1 MTRWW
6 RNLFSFSFAWI
17 FRETSKTNRQQ
28 FFTVCTLIDHRND
41 VKMFK
46 TLQWA
51 RGSTWFLNILTS
63 FPSMV
68 EESTGQSETTRDW
81 FDWFGEEREFKTFYF
96 VLFPYIFLEIRM
108 FSVLGHTLQVV
119 NLLDR
124 LIKKENQTA
133 TVPLVSD
140 IPPYVDNCQVV
151 ICNERGGRSIQ
162 SFGNPACASGRYEN
176 LTSLFS

>member
-1 MTRWW
+1 
-6 RNLFSFSFAWI
+6 
-17 FRETSKTNRQQ
+17 
-28 FFTVCTLIDHRND
+28 
-41 VKMFK
+41 
-46 TLQWA
+46 
-51 RGSTWFLNILTS
+51 
-63 FPSMV
+63 
-68 EESTGQSETTRDW
+68 
-81 FDWFGEEREFKTFYF
+81 
-96 VLFPYIFLEIRM
+96 M

-151 ICNERGGRSIQ
+151 ICNERGGRSIH

>member
-6 RNLFSFSFAWI
+6 RNLFSVSFAWI
-17 FRETSKTNRQQ
+17 FRETLKTMDNKFSRSILLSTIEMTSKCSKLSSELV
-28 FFTVCTLIDHRND
+28 FD
-41 VKMFK
+41 VISIYGWGEYRLWK
-46 TLQWA
+46 TD
-51 RGSTWFLNILTS
+51 
-63 FPSMV
+63 
-68 EESTGQSETTRDW
+68 QSETARDW
-81 FDWFGEEREFKTFYF
+81 FDWFGEEREFKTLYV

-108 FSVLGHTLQVV
+108 FSVLDHALQVV

>member
-1 MTRWW
+1 
-6 RNLFSFSFAWI
+6 
-17 FRETSKTNRQQ
+17 
-28 FFTVCTLIDHRND
+28 
-41 VKMFK
+41 
-46 TLQWA
+46 
-51 RGSTWFLNILTS
+51 
-63 FPSMV
+63 
-68 EESTGQSETTRDW
+68 
-81 FDWFGEEREFKTFYF
+81 
-96 VLFPYIFLEIRM
+96 M

-176 LTSLFS
+176 LTSVFS

>member
-1 MTRWW
+1 
-6 RNLFSFSFAWI
+6 
-17 FRETSKTNRQQ
+17 
-28 FFTVCTLIDHRND
+28 
-41 VKMFK
+41 
-46 TLQWA
+46 
-51 RGSTWFLNILTS
+51 
-63 FPSMV
+63 
-68 EESTGQSETTRDW
+68 
-81 FDWFGEEREFKTFYF
+81 
-96 VLFPYIFLEIRM
+96 M
-108 FSVLGHTLQVV
+108 FSVLGHALQVV

-176 LTSLFS
+176 FTSLFSYLSGPDGRAAREDWREKTASNLFPSFSSVDSILARSFAP